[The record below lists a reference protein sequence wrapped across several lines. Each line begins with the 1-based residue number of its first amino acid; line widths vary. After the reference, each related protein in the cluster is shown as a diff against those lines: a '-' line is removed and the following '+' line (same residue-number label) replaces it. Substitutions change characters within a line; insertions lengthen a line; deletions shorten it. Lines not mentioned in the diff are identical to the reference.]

1 MKVGRAFFW
10 PQKSSPLPLSVAAYQ
25 PLENHRGNIIKF
37 VEAWKKEDANL
48 PGGRW
53 RDGEEKVWEWIH
65 EAACKHDRGK
75 AETFRIT
82 RDKKGAF
89 EYSFRGHRFRTP
101 EGMSLF
107 AEMTEQGH
115 HDYSTPEIV
124 RAVAR
129 IRREAKTEEER
140 QLHYCLP
147 EALYILSMCD
157 QIEAETAVRAFYG
170 ESESRAFLDFIL
182 YADDKPDGS
191 FPCGE
196 QTTFRLDP
204 FPFQGPIT
212 NSIEYYVWDNPP
224 SDEKRLTEIGRDEEK
239 PSHLRLYTVEVTL
252 CPSK

>member
-1 MKVGRAFFW
+1 MRVGRAFFW
-10 PQKSSPLPLSVAAYQ
+10 PKESFPLSQVAYQ
-25 PLENHRGNIIKF
+25 PLENHRGNIEKF
-37 VEAWKKEDANL
+37 VRQWDRKNQEL
-48 PGGRW
+48 PGGQFPA
-53 RDGEEKVWEWIH
+53 EVWEWVA
-65 EAACKHDRGK
+65 EAARNHDRGK

-124 RAVAR
+124 RAAAR

-140 QLHYCLP
+140 RLHYHLP

-170 ESESRAFLDFIL
+170 ESDSREFLDFIL
-182 YADDKPDGS
+182 YADEKLNGPFPYGQQATFS
-191 FPCGE
+191 F
-196 QTTFRLDP
+196 DP
-204 FPFQGPIT
+204 FPFQESIT
-212 NSIEYYVWDNPP
+212 NRIEYYVWDNPDQNERKL
-224 SDEKRLTEIGRDEEK
+224 SEIGKGEEK
-239 PSHLRLYTVEVTL
+239 SSHLRLYTVEVTL
-252 CPSK
+252 CPLK